1 MQWNLNDNSPSWER
15 EGVCLK
21 KKALCKRTYLQ
32 GRCGAYINLTLGP
45 NWMAAGSSRGHRA
58 DPRQALAELGEK
70 GQSLQSNG
78 KAVSKGE
85 ESSTLPKHAHL
96 WRMGPSTQLAR
107 KAASLGDLS
116 CSERRSETTICAS
129 LCSERYAYT
138 SSISPLKCRSPA
150 HVIATWKTQEE
161 LFFFLS
167 RKKKHMFLGLCKNNQ
182 DKSSH
187 KEKKSRGNLYSL
199 CSCRATKQAAFTGW
213 PFQMVGL
220 EREKLPMLTLW
231 TDTVSSCLELLLRE
245 ENQNA
250 IRFYRGTQHP
260 TPTAWFVEVY
270 QKSVNY
276 SPSETNTGCK

>member
-45 NWMAAGSSRGHRA
+45 NWMAAGSSHGHRA

-78 KAVSKGE
+78 KAVSRGE

-129 LCSERYAYT
+129 LRSERYAYT

-150 HVIATWKTQEE
+150 HVIASWKTQEE
-161 LFFFLS
+161 LFFLS

-187 KEKKSRGNLYSL
+187 KEKKKQRKPLFSL
-199 CSCRATKQAAFTGW
+199 LMQSYQTSSLHRVTFPDGW
-213 PFQMVGL
+213 SWK
-220 EREKLPMLTLW
+220 RETSYANFMDW
-231 TDTVSSCLELLLRE
+231 HSELLFGASPKE
-245 ENQNA
+245 GESKCNQ
-250 IRFYRGTQHP
+250 IL
-260 TPTAWFVEVY
+260 
-270 QKSVNY
+270 
-276 SPSETNTGCK
+276 

>member
-45 NWMAAGSSRGHRA
+45 NWMAAGSSHGHRA

-129 LCSERYAYT
+129 LRSERYAYT

-150 HVIATWKTQEE
+150 HVMPHGKHRRNY
-161 LFFFLS
+161 FFFYLG
-167 RKKKHMFLGLCKNNQ
+167 KKSTCFWGYVRIIKTNHPTK
-182 DKSSH
+182 K
-187 KEKKSRGNLYSL
+187 KKSRGNLYSL

-231 TDTVSSCLELLLRE
+231 TDTVSSCLELLLRK

-250 IRFYRGTQHP
+250 IRFYRGTRHP